1 MGKFHIWDSWIPE
14 DNLIVG
20 SSNDEPEI
28 YDASNMESAV
38 QQYIKNHVGDGL
50 SDSFTLWVCRE
61 GESSPE
67 MIHVRW
73 RYELVVDIEG

>member
-1 MGKFHIWDSWIPE
+1 MHKYHIWDSWSPE
-14 DNLIVG
+14 IDG
-20 SSNDEPEI
+20 WTNDAPEI

-38 QQYIKNHVGDGL
+38 QQYVKNHADDGV

-61 GESSPE
+61 GEFSPE